1 METPA
6 ASRSNRY
13 LALAQAFQAP
23 EEGAPPEVRLSFAR
37 LFLGPG
43 RPIAHPFES
52 VYVDRQL
59 AGETM
64 ERVLGCYAEAGLQV
78 SAACQELPDHI
89 SLEFAFMAHLT
100 SKEASESKQ
109 TGIWRQH
116 QRRFLHQHLAR
127 WLPSFCQRI
136 ENSEAHPF
144 YRNAALAAKSLVQED
159 LARLSR
165 TAGRDRPRET
175 GPRHHSARSERSGS
189 SPPVSRGRYPN
200 IHLAISPLCTLCTLC
215 SDNCQ
220 QGALTVQMYATTL
233 GLRFEPALC
242 NGCRACLRMCPEDA
256 ITLQRG
262 RPQAAPPS
270 REASVLVTAPRV
282 FCSNCLRP
290 HIAEPWLERLAEQLG
305 GSEKIRRSLELCPAC
320 KASRGNSSELPVE
333 SRKRPARA

>member
-1 METPA
+1 
-6 ASRSNRY
+6 
-13 LALAQAFQAP
+13 
-23 EEGAPPEVRLSFAR
+23 
-37 LFLGPG
+37 
-43 RPIAHPFES
+43 
-52 VYVDRQL
+52 
-59 AGETM
+59 
-64 ERVLGCYAEAGLQV
+64 
-78 SAACQELPDHI
+78 
-89 SLEFAFMAHLT
+89 
-100 SKEASESKQ
+100 
-109 TGIWRQH
+109 
-116 QRRFLHQHLAR
+116 
-127 WLPSFCQRI
+127 LPSFCQRI